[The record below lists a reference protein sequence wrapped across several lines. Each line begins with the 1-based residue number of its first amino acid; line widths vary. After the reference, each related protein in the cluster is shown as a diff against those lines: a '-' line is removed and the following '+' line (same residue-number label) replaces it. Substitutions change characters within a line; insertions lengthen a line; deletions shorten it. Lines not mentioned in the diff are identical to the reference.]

1 MSLEDKAESSDAE
14 SEAPAEASTS
24 AAAAKAST
32 VDKAVSF
39 YSCVILLDANP
50 RLACWG
56 RRGRQLAGW
65 WGLVNVVVDVL
76 FLYTYSYRIAS

>member
-32 VDKAVSF
+32 IDKAVSF
-39 YSCVILLDANP
+39 YSRVILLDANP
-50 RLACWG
+50 RLAC
-56 RRGRQLAGW
+56 
-65 WGLVNVVVDVL
+65 
-76 FLYTYSYRIAS
+76 